1 VPALLAVP
9 MTLGVMFLLAVA
21 IERVVL
27 RPLVN
32 QPDMVLFMAT
42 IGITLFLIGFGE
54 IIFGGE
60 KANDGGR
67 DGGRSECINDTWLI
81 RLRDEFAAPVIAEEG
96 MPPTPRM
103 HHSLSAVDLGN
114 GAFRVVVLGGVRSG
128 SIPRR
133 DDCVHLLHMTAD
145 GIARWRSGMHA
156 LTASAEAK
164 VKAKPPVVSEMAIR
178 MARRAGNGSDAT
190 REATQR
196 EEQRVRASMEELC
209 ALLERYAHSA
219 CVEGKRVILFGG
231 RCAQGTLH
239 VASDALVS
247 FDSETIDAA
256 PLQALG
262 RPPAPRYAH
271 AALLVGSADGLV
283 WPARAMLKCT
293 REGCHA
299 PMHATLRRPRC
310 VLRGKRRT
318 PQRATT
324 PSYPWPL
331 VAARQS
337 IFSPSA
343 NTSITLTCFSS
354 LEAAKATLAATSPPL
369 TWISMTCALRWR
381 RPLIL
386 SICVCATTRTI
397 CAILENNQ
405 VRGGFARSFRRPR
418 PAPCH
423 CCHTLTASSQRTH
436 THTHAHYMQLHL
448 TPRPTT
454 ITCRPQRASRC
465 LMCLCPSWAGAPCC
479 PM

>member
-1 VPALLAVP
+1 MSSALLAKSVSAP
-9 MTLGVMFLLAVA
+9 AAAKPVAAPYAAAPTAAPAAAPAAAAPIAAQSAQDELPEEPTISLVQALWAPGAREGHTCFYSRERHAALLFGG
-21 IERVVL
+21 L
-27 RPLVN
+27 RP
-32 QPDMVLFMAT
+32 
-42 IGITLFLIGFGE
+42 GFGAQGDFVE
-54 IIFGGE
+54 CSSTPQIQGALTSIAWQVLKVSNVPKRCYHGAALHEATQQIIIFGGE

-164 VKAKPPVVSEMAIR
+164 VKANPPVVSEMAIR

-247 FDSETIDAA
+247 FDSETMTRRLCRPSAA
-256 PLQALG
+256 
-262 RPPAPRYAH
+262 R
-271 AALLVGSADGLV
+271 
-283 WPARAMLKCT
+283 
-293 REGCHA
+293 
-299 PMHATLRRPRC
+299 LRR
-310 VLRGKRRT
+310 
-318 PQRATT
+318 A
-324 PSYPWPL
+324 
-331 VAARQS
+331 
-337 IFSPSA
+337 
-343 NTSITLTCFSS
+343 
-354 LEAAKATLAATSPPL
+354 
-369 TWISMTCALRWR
+369 
-381 RPLIL
+381 
-386 SICVCATTRTI
+386 TRT
-397 CAILENNQ
+397 Q
-405 VRGGFARSFRRPR
+405 RFWWARP
-418 PAPCH
+418 
-423 CCHTLTASSQRTH
+423 TASSGPRARCSCTEGRTAASC
-436 THTHAHYMQLHL
+436 TATCSCCIY
-448 TPRPTT
+448 PRFAGHRSLCPART
-454 ITCRPQRASRC
+454 RRRRPMHGQPQRRSARCSCAIHTASAPWTARRSLRRKARRRPPRSRSAKGRC
-465 LMCLCPSWAGAPCC
+465 S
-479 PM
+479 